1 MTSDP
6 VAGSAAP
13 ASTPAVPG
21 SRVAI
26 TDVDDSRV
34 GVGVGVAGFGDA
46 EVGLPVHPPEIS
58 ERRLHP
64 AYLVISLGRSVRSL
78 IPLIAVGIWQAPGW
92 AIAVFAALIALRSLG
107 EWWVRKY
114 SVVSGSL
121 RVVSGLFKR
130 TQHTIG
136 VNRITALDA
145 ERGVVQ
151 RLFRVWGL
159 KVRTPGN
166 DHRSSVHLVCLSTGA
181 LQELRAALG
190 PADHGP
196 VVAFPADGK
205 VRDGFRPDDGA
216 GRSGGDGRSPGPG
229 TTHPSVITL
238 AVLDTRTLLIAA
250 ITGTSVPLIL
260 AGAAAT
266 FGRARDLL
274 PEETFR
280 RLTREVFVGG
290 TTTALLLLAAAAL
303 AVAAGIAL
311 TSLRLARFT
320 LVRDGEHLRISRG
333 LLAQRSGT
341 IPVDRV
347 QAVRVVEGWWRR
359 MIGYCSLEVEVAG
372 LSTSNDTERMLFPL
386 LRTSTAAALVEQ
398 ALPELQWHPAPLTV
412 VPTRARR
419 RYFTLPVLAALVLT
433 SGLVLLPGW
442 GRYLAIAPV
451 PLALLLGWGQAADAA
466 WSLDA
471 TTVTLRWRRVLSRHT
486 VIARR
491 RRVQLTEVTRTP
503 FQRRAGLAGVRL
515 SLSSRRKARLRHLE
529 LSDAQMLLHA
539 VGRRGPRA
547 STVGAPERAAVPEPA
562 AVTPLRPATSNGTP
576 EAPMATYGKC

>member
-1 MTSDP
+1 MTSEP
-6 VAGSAAP
+6 SALTSPPAGGAGGVEDAA
-13 ASTPAVPG
+13 SER
-21 SRVAI
+21 RV
-26 TDVDDSRV
+26 
-34 GVGVGVAGFGDA
+34 
-46 EVGLPVHPPEIS
+46 EIA

-64 AYLVISLGRSVRSL
+64 AYLVISLGRSIRSL
-78 IPLIAVGIWQAPGW
+78 IPLIAVGIWKAPGW
-92 AIAVFAALIALRSLG
+92 VIALFAALIALRSLG

-114 SVVSGSL
+114 SVVDGSL

-136 VNRITALDA
+136 IGRITALDA

-159 KVRTPGN
+159 KVQTPGN
-166 DHRSSVHLVCLSTGA
+166 NHRSSVHLACLSAGA
-181 LQELRAALG
+181 LEELRAALR
-190 PADHGP
+190 PADHGRP
-196 VVAFPADGK
+196 VVDLGKSPAGSAD
-205 VRDGFRPDDGA
+205 PAA
-216 GRSGGDGRSPGPG
+216 GGVRSGDSSGGGASGGGASDGRSSDGGASDGGASDGARAATAGSGSLKTG
-229 TTHPSVITL
+229 TTL

-274 PEETFR
+274 PEKTFR

-303 AVAAGIAL
+303 AVLAGIAL

-320 LVRDGEHLRISRG
+320 LIRDGDQLRISRG

-359 MIGYCSLEVEVAG
+359 MLGYCALEVEVAG
-372 LSTSNDTERMLFPL
+372 LSTTNDTERMLFPL
-386 LRTSTAAALVEQ
+386 VKVSAAPALVER
-398 ALPELQWHPAPLTV
+398 ALPELKWRPVSLTAVPA
-412 VPTRARR
+412 RARR
-419 RYFTLPVLAALVLT
+419 RYFTLPVLVASALT
-433 SGLVLLPGW
+433 AGLVFLPGW
-442 GRYLAIAPV
+442 GRYLAVV
-451 PLALLLGWGQAADAA
+451 PLPLAFLIGWGQAADAA

-471 TTVTLRWRRVLSRHT
+471 GTVTFRWRRVLARHT
-486 VIARR
+486 LIARR
-491 RRVQLTEVTRTP
+491 RRVQLTEITMTP
-503 FQRRAGLAGVRL
+503 LQRRAALAGIRL

-529 LSDAQMLLHA
+529 SRDAMMLLH
-539 VGRRGPRA
+539 VIGRRERRGPA
-547 STVGAPERAAVPEPA
+547 DQAGAVVLPAGSSNRPPGRPA
-562 AVTPLRPATSNGTP
+562 APYRGR
-576 EAPMATYGKC
+576 

>member
-6 VAGSAAP
+6 AADSIAPVPAP
-13 ASTPAVPG
+13 ATSG
-21 SRVAI
+21 S
-26 TDVDDSRV
+26 
-34 GVGVGVAGFGDA
+34 GPGVAGAGA
-46 EVGLPVHPPEIS
+46 RARAPEHRPEIS

-64 AYLVISLGRSVRSL
+64 AYLVISLGRSIRSL

-92 AIAVFAALIALRSLG
+92 AIAVFAALIGLRSLG

-114 SVVSGSL
+114 SVEGGSL

-136 VNRITALDA
+136 IKRITALDA

-151 RLFRVWGL
+151 RLLRVWGL

-166 DHRSSVHLVCLSTGA
+166 DHRSSVHLTCLSTGA
-181 LQELRAALG
+181 LEELRVALG
-190 PADHGP
+190 PAVHGSAIVRVGSGNAGEVCP
-196 VVAFPADGK
+196 PDG
-205 VRDGFRPDDGA
+205 GA
-216 GRSGGDGRSPGPG
+216 GRSGGPVPSPVPD
-229 TTHPSVITL
+229 TAPSTTL

-266 FGRARDLL
+266 FGRARDVL
-274 PEETFR
+274 PERTFR
-280 RLTREVFVGG
+280 TLTREVLVGG
-290 TTTALLLLAAAAL
+290 TTTALVLLTAAVL
-303 AVAAGIAL
+303 AVLAGIAL

-320 LVRDGEHLRISRG
+320 LVRDGDVLRISRG

-359 MIGYCSLEVEVAG
+359 MIGYCALEVEVAG

-386 LRTSTAAALVEQ
+386 LRTSTAAALVDR
-398 ALPELQWHPAPLTV
+398 ALPELEWRPVPLTAL
-412 VPTRARR
+412 PPRAGR
-419 RYFTLPVLAALVLT
+419 RYLTLPVLTALVVT

-442 GRYLAIAPV
+442 GRYLAAVPI
-451 PLALLLGWGQAADAA
+451 PLALLVGWGQAADAA

-491 RRVQLTEVTRTP
+491 ARVQLTAVTRTP
-503 FQRRAGLAGVRL
+503 FQRRVGLAGVRL
-515 SLSSRRKARLRHLE
+515 SLSSRRKARLRHLDVR
-529 LSDAQMLLHA
+529 DALMLLHA
-539 VGRRGPRA
+539 VGRREHPAGPAGEPDRVA
-547 STVGAPERAAVPEPA
+547 APESA
-562 AVTPLRPATSNGTP
+562 AVTPLWAATSDGAPHTP
-576 EAPMATYGKC
+576 VATYRER